1 MSENETKASAA
12 QRKEKLEYEIEIAA
26 PVEAVW
32 KALTDATELV
42 RWFPLEAEVKPGV
55 GGHHSPFVR
64 TGLRRH
70 GPISIWEPLRRFQW
84 KEARPG
90 TPQGP
95 EDVTGLAVV
104 DWVLETRGSKTILR
118 LVNSGFDR
126 TNWDEEY

>member
-55 GGHHSPFVR
+55 GGTIRLSWGPDYDG
-64 TGLRRH
+64 TA
-70 GPISIWEPLRRFQW
+70 PISIWEPLRRFQW

-95 EDVTGLAVV
+95 EDVK
-104 DWVLETRGSKTILR
+104 VLPLSIGSWKRGAARRFFAL
-118 LVNSGFDR
+118 
-126 TNWDEEY
+126 